1 MRLAMGEPVTER
13 CCESVEGLAAYSVQ
27 ESELAALNRKLDQL
41 TAQVAFLAEEAENA
55 RRQRLVWSDLQADLS
70 PVVRDLYAVAE
81 EEMVS
86 LRPHVE
92 LDDLLFFARRLARN
106 VRTFNEML
114 DQLESAK
121 DFLADAA
128 PLTREMIDEVTGQL
142 DQMERKG
149 YFGFLRQGMYIAD
162 QIVTSFSEEE
172 VRQLGDNVVL
182 ILKTVKAL
190 TQPEIMHLANNLTSA
205 FAEVEGR
212 SDQLPTSLFGLLGQ
226 MRDPEVRQ
234 GLAVTMEMLK
244 VISRQRPAR
253 K

>member
-1 MRLAMGEPVTER
+1 MTTTIRDPL
-13 CCESVEGLAAYSVQ
+13 VEANGTQ
-27 ESELAALNRKLDQL
+27 PHESELAAVNRKLDQL

-55 RRQRLVWSDLQADLS
+55 RRQRMMWSDLQAELS
-70 PVVRDLYAVAE
+70 PIARDLYDVAE

-92 LDDLLFFARRLARN
+92 MDDLLYFMRRLARN

-128 PLTREMIDEVTGQL
+128 PITRELIDEVTVRME
-142 DQMERKG
+142 QMERKG
-149 YFGFLRQGMYIAD
+149 YFGFVRQGMYVAD
-162 QIVTSFSEEE
+162 QIVTSFSEDD

-182 ILKTVKAL
+182 ILNTVKAL
-190 TQPEIMHLANNLTSA
+190 TQPEILSLANNLTSA
-205 FAEVEGR
+205 FEEVE
-212 SDQLPTSLFGLLGQ
+212 DHAEELPTSLFGLLGQ
-226 MRDPEVRQ
+226 MRDPEVRR
-234 GLAVTMEMLK
+234 GLAVMMEVLK
-244 VISRQRPAR
+244 VISRQQRVR

>member
-1 MRLAMGEPVTER
+1 MTQAVRDPL
-13 CCESVEGLAAYSVQ
+13 VETNGSKPA
-27 ESELAALNRKLDQL
+27 ESEMAAVNRKLDQL

-55 RRQRLVWSDLQADLS
+55 RRQRMMWTDLQDDLS
-70 PVVRDLYAVAE
+70 PIARDLYDVAE
-81 EEMVS
+81 EEMAS
-86 LRPHVE
+86 LQPHVE
-92 LDDLLFFARRLARN
+92 LDDLLHFMRRLARN

-128 PLTREMIDEVTGQL
+128 PITRELIDEVTVQM

-149 YFGFLRQGMYIAD
+149 YFGFVRQGMYVAD
-162 QIVTSFSEEE
+162 QIVTSFSEED

-182 ILKTVKAL
+182 ILNTVKAL
-190 TQPEIMHLANNLTSA
+190 TQPEILNLANNLTSA
-205 FAEVEGR
+205 FEEVENHAEE
-212 SDQLPTSLFGLLGQ
+212 LPTSLFGLLGQ
-226 MRDPEVRQ
+226 MRDPEVRR
-234 GLAVTMEMLK
+234 GLAVMMEVLK